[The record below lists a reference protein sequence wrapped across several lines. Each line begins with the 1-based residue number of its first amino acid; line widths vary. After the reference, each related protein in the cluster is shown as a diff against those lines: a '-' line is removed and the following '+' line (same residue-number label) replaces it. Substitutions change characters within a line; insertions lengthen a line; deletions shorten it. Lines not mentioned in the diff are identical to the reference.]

1 MTDNRPNAIF
11 NIGSQHGNVSNVAGD
26 MTVYGGQ
33 HYTAHPAELI
43 RQELGNLH
51 RVISAM
57 GLDPAVQEKAAAL
70 LADADRELSGA
81 GRDLSRGGRDAKK
94 VARPV
99 ERLARLLKNIGAI
112 AVSGTALIDPLQRIA
127 SWLGPAGQAILH
139 LIT

>member
-1 MTDNRPNAIF
+1 MTGNEPDVTF

-33 HYTAHPAELI
+33 HYTALPADMI
-43 RQELGNLH
+43 RQELENIH
-51 RVISAM
+51 AVISAIE
-57 GLDPAVQEKAAAL
+57 LSPEVRKNSVAL
-70 LADADRELSGA
+70 LADAGRELSQPGCEA
-81 GRDLSRGGRDAKK
+81 EN

-99 ERLARLLKNIGAI
+99 RRLAGLLSDIGVISA
-112 AVSGTALIDPLQRIA
+112 AGASLIGPFQAIA

>member
-33 HYTAHPAELI
+33 HYAGFPAELI
-43 RQELGNLH
+43 RQELGNLQ
-51 RVISAM
+51 RAISVM
-57 GLDPAVQEKAAAL
+57 GLDPAVQKKAAAL
-70 LADADRELSGA
+70 LADADRELS
-81 GRDLSRGGRDAKK
+81 RTGRDAKK
-94 VARPV
+94 VARPI
-99 ERLARLLKNIGAI
+99 ERLAGLLKNIGAI
-112 AVSGTALIDPLQRIA
+112 AVSGAALIDPLQRIA

>member
-1 MTDNRPNAIF
+1 MTDNHPNAIF

-33 HYTAHPAELI
+33 HYTGFPADLI
-43 RQELGNLH
+43 RQELGNLQ
-51 RVISAM
+51 RAISAV
-57 GLDPAVQEKAAAL
+57 GLDPAVQKKAAAL
-70 LADADRELSGA
+70 LADADHELSRA
-81 GRDLSRGGRDAKK
+81 GRDAKK
-94 VARPV
+94 VARPI

-112 AVSGTALIDPLQRIA
+112 AVSGAALIDPLQRIA